1 MDTRFWGPSGWRL
14 LHLISFTYSPTDTEC
29 KEAISRTFTLLPY
42 VLPCKFCRES
52 LAKYMKEDPLDT
64 TSRSAFSK
72 WLWRIHN
79 KVNDKLR
86 DQGILYTSKKPYNPY
101 PSYETVKKVYGE
113 RIAAGCLRTDF
124 EGWDFLFSIA
134 ENHPYSMSSK
144 NSLPVNGAPLAIGLS
159 DDEKNQWN
167 LLTPDER
174 FPYYQQ
180 FWNSIG
186 KALPFK
192 EWKDV
197 WSSCSADASFNTRRS
212 SIQSLWKI
220 RCCMETKLEL
230 LNRDEFSS
238 LCKRL
243 VEHRSGCGKKPKA
256 TTCRKT
262 RRRRKYV

>member
-14 LHLISFTYSPTDTEC
+14 LHLISFTYDPNDIDS
-29 KEAISRTFTLLPY
+29 KEAITHAFTLLPY

-52 LAKYMKEDPLDT
+52 LAKYMKEDPITLT
-64 TSRSAFSK
+64 TTASFSK

-86 DQGILYTSKKPYNPY
+86 DQGLLFTSTKPY
-101 PSYETVKKVYGE
+101 PSYETVKKVYAE
-113 RIAAGCLRTDF
+113 RIAAGCLRTEF

-144 NSLPVNGAPLAIGLS
+144 NSLPITRAPVSQDLS
-159 DDEKNQWN
+159 NDEKNQWN

-174 FPYYQQ
+174 FPYYEQ
-180 FWNSIG
+180 FWYWIG

-192 EWKDV
+192 EWRDS
-197 WSSCSADASFNTRRS
+197 WASCCVDASFTTRRI

-220 RCCMETKLEL
+220 RCCMEKKMEL

-243 VEHRSGCGKKPKA
+243 VEHRSGCGKKAKA
-256 TTCRKT
+256 KTCRKT
-262 RRRRKYV
+262 RRRHKYV